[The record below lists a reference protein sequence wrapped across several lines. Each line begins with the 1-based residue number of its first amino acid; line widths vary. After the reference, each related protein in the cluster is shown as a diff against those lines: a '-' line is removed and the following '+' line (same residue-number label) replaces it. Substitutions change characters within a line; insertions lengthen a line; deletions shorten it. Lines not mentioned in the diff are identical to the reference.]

1 MNLVE
6 VRNKLNLGYS
16 LKDLNL
22 RVTYYA
28 RVSTDNLEQ
37 KKSLINQKDYFEK
50 QIKDN
55 NNWEYINGYIDKGI
69 TGTSDVKRTNFMK
82 MIEDA
87 KNNMFDLIITKEIS
101 RFSRNTLDSIKY
113 TRDLLNSGV
122 AVLFLNDNI
131 NTIYPDSEL
140 RLTIMASL
148 AQDEIRRLSERV
160 KFGMNQAQKK
170 GILLGN
176 NKIYGYKKRKK
187 ENRLEIVKKEAEIVK
202 KIYELYV
209 YKDMSLNQIKNYLND
224 RNIKTKDNKKWNT
237 TTISRIIK
245 NPKYKGYYCGKK
257 VEVLDY
263 INKKIIYKN
272 KDDWIVFKSNYIPK
286 IIDDYIWNK
295 ANIKIDLKYKKRSR
309 IKKGLYINK
318 IFCEKDKHTY
328 NSKYFRNNKKELTY
342 ICNNYLLNG
351 KCCCDTANIRE
362 TEINNIIDDIQ
373 INEKEIK
380 KIFNIFK
387 LKNIEEDIIQ
397 IINQKEI
404 KILFIDKIIVLKN
417 SNIINMKIFSKYN
430 INIKENEYL
439 FNRGYDTKNTR
450 KYNVIYK
457 INILQSNT

>member
-37 KKSLINQKDYFEK
+37 INSLKNQKEYFEK
-50 QIKDN
+50 QIKAN
-55 NNWEYINGYIDKGI
+55 KNWEYINGYIDEGI
-69 TGTSDVKRTNFMK
+69 TGTSDIKRINFMK

-113 TRDLLNSGV
+113 TRELLNSGV

-140 RLTIMASL
+140 RLTIMSSL
-148 AQDEIRRLSERV
+148 AQDEIRRLSDRV
-160 KFGMNQAQKK
+160 KFGMHQAQKK
-170 GILLGN
+170 GVLLGN
-176 NKIYGYKKRKK
+176 SKIYGYKKIKK
-187 ENRLEIVKKEAEIVK
+187 ENRLEIVKEEAKIVK

-209 YKDMSLNQIKNYLND
+209 FKDLSLNQIKNYLND
-224 RNIKTKDNKKWNT
+224 RNIKTKANKKWNT
-237 TTISRIIK
+237 TAISRIIK

-272 KDDWIVFKSNYIPK
+272 KNDWIVFKTNYIPK
-286 IIDDYIWNK
+286 IIDDYVWNK
-295 ANIKIDLKYKKRSR
+295 ANIKIDSKYKKRNS

-318 IFCEKDKHTY
+318 LYCEKDKHTY
-328 NSKYFRNNKKELTY
+328 TSKYFRNNKKELTY

-351 KCCCDTANIRE
+351 KCHCDTANIRE
-362 TEINNIIDDIQ
+362 TEINKIIDDIQ
-373 INEKEIK
+373 IDEEDIN
-380 KIFNIFK
+380 KILSIFK
-387 LKNIEEDIIQ
+387 WKNEEDIIK
-397 IINQKEI
+397 IIKQKEI
-404 KILFIDKIIVLKN
+404 KVLFIDKIYVKKDN
-417 SNIINMKIFSKYN
+417 DIINMKIYSKFN
-430 INIKENEYL
+430 LNIKENEYL
-439 FNRGYDTKNTR
+439 FKRGYDIKNTR
-450 KYNVIYK
+450 KYNVKYK
-457 INILQSNT
+457 INFLKSNT